1 MVRAQSQRK
10 DGVGSSKSKEAP
22 PKMKDLHDLSISP
35 TMQNANSS
43 SKVSS
48 GKGKNKIDMVATSS
62 GPQDSSTLRR
72 SAREFRMQISTTSNS
87 NLRKSVRLENQNL
100 ATPSKKAKIEREVKK
115 VHQNSLR
122 RSERIEK
129 SSASSSSSSKK
140 SSKSSDSSVKKKGQV
155 VKNEKKKVLVAE
167 GEVKSKNLNERTPLT
182 GKKRKL
188 MKARTYRALLSPQPA
203 KKVRKSD
210 SAETQHVRD
219 SLAANSEAVLEGGD
233 GCCKKISEQN
243 VGLCKKEI
251 KEDAVCSS
259 SGLKED
265 SEKALGVEGD
275 ATSACVDATPNLIK
289 AVAPKYTDNSE
300 HFKSNDNSLQPTL
313 GVISMEETLHDA
325 FQRVLDAD
333 DNEPDACKK
342 NAEDMEILKPKAFSF
357 PHRTNCAD
365 TSRENEISPVA
376 STSSLPTHYLDPDM
390 QVTPKGKDKLAQ
402 GVPDEDVCLSTSA
415 AKREN
420 SEKCTKCVKL
430 QRVQDMLAT
439 DSCCCIA
446 KRKNDLYF
454 APLEV
459 VDKQFAPETHE
470 IDANAVK
477 EDEKNGSL
485 LSKEELDAAEKP
497 SCCVSP
503 VCTTSVDSNM
513 EKMSESPYCHIL
525 GSSKKDICST
535 VMKEQLVEI
544 QTDCHPNA
552 CVLCRQPEAELFCCG
567 KGCSISY
574 HLSCL
579 DPPLPNA
586 PAGIW
591 LCVSCIKKKIEFGV
605 YSISEGIDSIW
616 NVTEGGQNSKQYLV
630 KYKGLA
636 HVHNQWIS
644 ETQML
649 QEAPSLLSKFN
660 RKYQKNWV
668 VRWKQEWTEPHRLL
682 QKRLLV
688 PQELADQFFDRLGNS
703 FTNCYCEWYV
713 KWKGL
718 GYEDATWELESS
730 PFLHTPEA
738 LSLMKDYEVRLKGK
752 AAFDSSNGDK
762 ALEFRRNPFRKLT
775 RLPDGCPHGLDN
787 HHLDSINKLRE
798 FWHRSQNA
806 LVINDQ
812 ERVIISIL
820 FIMSLQSY
828 ACRPFLIICPSTSLS
843 VWESEFHRL
852 APSVN
857 LIVYNGTKHVRN
869 VIQNLEFY
877 EDGGCI
883 MFQVLVSHVDA
894 IIEDFDKLECIG
906 WEALF
911 VDDCQ
916 NSKISK
922 HLEFLKRLPTGFRL
936 LLLSDLVKDKI
947 AEYLN
952 LLSFLDS
959 GIDKNSAVATSS
971 VSNNAIDTLTL
982 LKERLS
988 HYVAIERKPE
998 SSKFLEYWIPVHLS
1012 NVQLEQYC
1020 VTLISS
1026 SMSLR
1031 SCSKDLVGGLGD
1043 ILISTRKCCDHPYLV
1058 DDNLQGSLTRDL
1070 PVTDYLDIGVN
1081 ASGKLQVLDKI
1092 LQMVK
1097 DQGLRVMILFQTIG
1111 RTGKISIGDILDDF
1125 LRQRFGAES
1134 YERMDRG
1141 LIMSKRLAALNK
1153 FNDRTSG
1160 RFVFLI
1166 ENRACLPSIKV
1177 SSLDAIIIYD
1187 SDWNPLN
1194 DLRSLQKITIESQN
1208 AQILVLRLYSSFTV
1222 EEKLLVLAKQNMLL
1236 DNKIE
1241 NVNSNVCHS
1250 LLSWGASYLFR
1261 KLDEF
1266 HHLDYSDK
1274 STEDS
1279 PDKLLLINDVLGLL
1293 SNLPDYASCEC
1304 SIIVKAQQSGASY
1317 SRNIILVGEKEG
1329 ASSLDNDPPSFWSN
1343 LLDGRY
1349 PEWRYVSD
1357 PFRSHRSCRKVHSL
1371 NDSAEQPEPENDVL
1385 NRRKNKE
1392 VSGSTVG
1399 RKYSNSLLQ
1408 GREAEGK
1415 NTLLSRNPV
1424 RPSIRSLTKTAIVPD
1439 SLLTKTVVAEV
1450 HSISQQNSVPHGS
1463 PVSGGTSDDTPHEID
1478 SEVGEK
1484 LRTAQGNLHLIL
1496 KPELSELCEILK
1508 LPENV
1513 KDMTQLF
1520 LEYIMHNHHVNPEP
1534 EIILQAFKISLCW
1547 RAASFLKHKIDH
1559 EESLMLAKKYLNF
1572 MCDKEQASNVYSR
1585 LRILMKTFAQKDE
1598 ASREKYGPD
1607 VLKHQPPSYGADL
1620 TEEHV
1625 FKMSLNSS
1633 GHVSEL
1639 EKDEPREDLE
1649 GQSVLEQLIMP
1660 EQEQIPT
1667 SVTHTDLQE
1676 HPGSGNDEF
1685 IRNQINLINKIC
1697 SRREA
1702 DLFVKQ
1708 DKEILDFNIDKEKM
1722 EINLKKEYQKG
1733 IEPFLDLVNDS
1744 TEKDDNIRLYSENFS
1759 KKMAAL
1765 SKHMSLQYQKL
1776 KNMQSVAKDKEIQ
1789 IKNHGLEEAK
1799 AGKLEAV
1806 KLVEY
1811 FQNIPLSDSGFTLE
1825 EFKVVDQDDSH
1836 DGLEIGTYE
1845 SNTTGP
1851 LQNEQT
1857 DNVSTVCNLV
1867 STELPSKNS
1876 EVAAVSSPGVAGCVS
1891 SQYDTFISQ
1900 SNSVD
1905 EVLRDMSLEVQ
1916 HSVPFSD
1923 TIDMHMDTDALACEL
1938 PIMDIVSNVV
1948 DGMPTNCGTAM
1959 TDKEGFE
1966 EDPER
1971 SCLRTCPSQSIDQR
1985 THMDNGDG
1993 ARLATFSTENQ
2004 ELCIYEHERTGN
2016 SPVLDGQGIGS
2027 TQEIPT
2033 SNSSDFLTFQDEITT
2048 NNISVS
2054 DYFDNPLPV
2063 GRVPVF
2069 THCEDST
2076 AASGIQQ
2083 EPSRQMISSLQNDM
2097 PVSGP
2102 AMLSSDLEQSNHSF
2116 VPQIVDHSSL
2126 QNSPIALQ
2134 RSIGDV
2140 TNISRQPESN
2150 RYPLFPLIQL
2160 MPTRNLQPEPLK
2172 NELARIRMHE
2182 DRIGKMHE
2190 DMKLKL
2196 KLECEQELLK
2206 VRKRYDI
2213 LLQDAESE
2221 YVRCK
2226 EVLGTIYGKVFMN
2239 QVLAEEFRNKFVEN
2253 KGRSSL
2259 TPQGQRSLHHLLQ
2272 ASQPQFVQRA
2282 ASSATS
2288 VSSSLPVTCPTAA
2301 IPLPVTHPAAANL
2314 PPDML
2319 LSAANSL
2326 PVARPSATI
2335 PLPVTCSATTNLPP
2349 ATHPSA
2355 FGTLPDT
2362 RPLTAQSN
2370 LLASVRLRAPSIPS
2384 GQTVHNT
2391 SSVFSSNSVQPHFGS
2406 MLPTRPNIQGR
2417 SETRAPAPHLQRFRA
2432 NASLTSPSIVH
2443 TSRTSQHYPL
2453 ANTGSAT
2460 VGQVAATPNLQPCF
2474 VPTSGPGQPVV
2485 LNSLPVCQDVSSPSI
2500 GLPLDVRDTSIGA
2513 NQQSFFQI
2521 NDLVPMFDR
2530 SSSNLPSRTS
2540 GLPQSSADV
2549 GRHSATG
2556 LPRDVRDTSIGA
2568 NQQSFFQINDLV
2580 PMFDRSS
2587 SNLPSRTSGLPQSS
2601 ADVGRHSATGLPL
2614 DVKATSI
2621 GANQQ
2626 SFFQINDIVPM
2637 FDRSSSHLPSRTS
2650 GLPQSSANAGRHSAT
2665 SDTVCISDDE
2675 S

>member
-1 MVRAQSQRK
+1 MVRAPSQRK
-10 DGVGSSKSKEAP
+10 DGIGSSKSKGAP
-22 PKMKDLHDLSISP
+22 PNTKDLLDLGISP

-43 SKVSS
+43 SKVS
-48 GKGKNKIDMVATSS
+48 GGRGKNRKDMVASS
-62 GPQDSSTLRR
+62 NGPKDSSTLRR
-72 SAREFRMQISTTSNS
+72 SAREFRMTISTTSNS
-87 NLRKSVRLENQNL
+87 NSRKSERLENQSL
-100 ATPSKKAKIEREVKK
+100 ATPSKKVKIEREVKK
-115 VHQNSLR
+115 LCQNSLR
-122 RSERIEK
+122 RSERIDK
-129 SSASSSSSSKK
+129 SSASGSSSSKK
-140 SSKSSDSSVKKKGQV
+140 ASNSSDSPVKKKGNV
-155 VKNEKKKVLVAE
+155 VTNGKKKSVLVAE

-182 GKKRKL
+182 GKKRKQ
-188 MKARTYRALLSPQPA
+188 MTARTYRALLSPQPA

-210 SAETQHVRD
+210 SAGTQHECD
-219 SLAANSEAVLEGGD
+219 SLAVNSETALEGGD
-233 GCCKKISEQN
+233 GCCRKKISEQN
-243 VGLCKKEI
+243 VELCKKEI

-259 SGLKED
+259 SGSKED
-265 SEKALGVEGD
+265 SEKTLGVEGD
-275 ATSACVDATPNLIK
+275 ATSACVDAAPNLIK
-289 AVAPKYTDNSE
+289 AVEPKYADNLE
-300 HFKSNDNSLQPTL
+300 HFKCSNNSLQPTL

-325 FQRVLDAD
+325 FQRVLDGD
-333 DNEPDACKK
+333 DNDPDACEK
-342 NAEDMEILKPKAFSF
+342 NAEDLEIFKLKEFSF
-357 PHRTNCAD
+357 PHRSNCAD

-390 QVTPKGKDKLAQ
+390 DLTPNEKDKLAQ
-402 GVPDEDVCLSTSA
+402 GVPAEDVCLSTSS
-415 AKREN
+415 AKGEN
-420 SEKCTKCVKL
+420 FEKCTKCVKL
-430 QRVQDMLAT
+430 QRVQDMLAM
-439 DSCCCIA
+439 DPCSCIA
-446 KRKNDLYF
+446 KRKNDLSF

-459 VDKQFAPETHE
+459 VDKKFAPETLE
-470 IDANAVK
+470 IDANTMK
-477 EDEKNGSL
+477 EVEEKGSP
-485 LSKEELDAAEKP
+485 LSKEELNGAKKP

-503 VCTTSVDSNM
+503 VCSTSVDGNM
-513 EKMSESPYCHIL
+513 EKAIESPLCHIM
-525 GSSKKDICST
+525 GSSKKDVCST
-535 VMKEQLVEI
+535 LMKEQLVEI

-552 CVLCRQPEAELFCCG
+552 CVFCKQPEAELFCCG
-567 KGCSISY
+567 KGCSIRY
-574 HLSCL
+574 HISCL

-586 PAGIW
+586 PPGIW
-591 LCVSCIKKKIEFGV
+591 LCVSCIKRKIEFGV
-605 YSISEGIDSIW
+605 YSISEGIDSVW
-616 NVTEGGQNSKQYLV
+616 NVKEGGQNSKQYLV
-630 KYKGLA
+630 KYNGLA

-660 RKYQKNWV
+660 RKYQKNRV
-668 VRWKQEWTEPHRLL
+668 IRWKQEWTEPCRLL
-682 QKRLLV
+682 QKRLLMA
-688 PQELADQFFDRLGNS
+688 QELADQFFDRLGNN
-703 FTNCYCEWYV
+703 FTKCYCEWYV

-738 LSLMKDYEVRLKGK
+738 LSLMKDYEVRLNGK

-762 ALEFRRNPFRKLT
+762 ALEFRRNPFHKLA
-775 RLPDGCPHGLDN
+775 RLPDGCPRGLHN
-787 HHLDSINKLRE
+787 RHLDSINKLRE
-798 FWHRSQNA
+798 FWHRSQNT
-806 LVINDQ
+806 LFIDDQ

-820 FIMSLQSY
+820 LIMSLQSY

-852 APSVN
+852 APSIN
-857 LIVYNGTKHVRN
+857 LIVYNGTKHARN

-877 EDGGCI
+877 EDGGRI

-894 IIEDFDKLECIG
+894 ILEDFDKLECIG

-911 VDDCQ
+911 VDDGQ

-922 HLEFLKRLPTGFRL
+922 HLECLKRFSTGFRL
-936 LLLSDLVKDKI
+936 LLLSDMVKDKI

-959 GIDKNSAVATSS
+959 GIDKNSAFATSS
-971 VSNNAIDTLTL
+971 VSNDAIDTLT

-988 HYVAIERKPE
+988 HYVAYERKPD
-998 SSKFLEYWIPVHLS
+998 SSNFLEYWIPVHLS

-1020 VTLISS
+1020 ATLISS
-1026 SMSLR
+1026 TMSLR
-1031 SCSKDLVGGLGD
+1031 SCSKDLVGALGD

-1070 PVTDYLDIGVN
+1070 QVTEYLDIGVN

-1097 DQGLRVMILFQTIG
+1097 DQGLRVIILFQTIG

-1134 YERMDRG
+1134 YERVDQG
-1141 LIMSKRLAALNK
+1141 LIMSKRLAVLNK

-1177 SSLDAIIIYD
+1177 SSVDAIIIYD

-1194 DLRSLQKITIESQN
+1194 DLRSLQKLTIESQN
-1208 AQILVLRLYSSFTV
+1208 DQILVLRLYSSFTV
-1222 EEKLLVLAKQNMLL
+1222 EEKLLVLAKQNMLR

-1241 NVNSNVCHS
+1241 NVNPNVCHS
-1250 LLSWGASYLFR
+1250 LLSWGASYLFH

-1266 HHLDYSDK
+1266 HQPDYSDK

-1279 PDKLLLINDVLGLL
+1279 PDKMLLINDVKELL
-1293 SNLPDYASCEC
+1293 SYVPDYASCEC
-1304 SIIVKAQQSGASY
+1304 SIIVKAQQSGPSY
-1317 SRNIILVGEKEG
+1317 SGNIILVGEKGG
-1329 ASSLDNDPPSFWSN
+1329 ASSLVNDPPRFWSN

-1371 NDSAEQPEPENDVL
+1371 NDSAKQPEPENDEL
-1385 NRRKNKE
+1385 KRRKNKE
-1392 VSGSTVG
+1392 VSGSAVG
-1399 RKYSNSLLQ
+1399 RISSSSLPL

-1415 NTLLSRNPV
+1415 NTLLSGNPI
-1424 RPSIRSLTKTAIVPD
+1424 RPSIRSLTRTAIVPD

-1450 HSISQQNSVPHGS
+1450 HSTSQQNSVLHGS
-1463 PVSGGTSDDTPHEID
+1463 PVSGGTSDDTHEID

-1484 LRTAQGNLHLIL
+1484 LRTAQGNLHLLL
-1496 KPELSELCEILK
+1496 KPQLSELCEILK

-1520 LEYIMHNHHVNPEP
+1520 LEYIMHNHHVSPEP

-1559 EESLMLAKKYLNF
+1559 EESLALARKYLNF
-1572 MCDKEQASNVYSR
+1572 MCDGEQASNIYSK
-1585 LRILMKTFAQKDE
+1585 LRILKKKFSQKDG
-1598 ASREKYGPD
+1598 AAREKYEPD
-1607 VLKHQPPSYGADL
+1607 LLEHQPPSYGADL

-1639 EKDEPREDLE
+1639 EKGEPSEDL

-1660 EQEQIPT
+1660 EQEQVPT
-1667 SVTHTDLQE
+1667 YATHTDFQE

-1708 DKEILDFNIDKEKM
+1708 HKEILDFNIDKEKM
-1722 EINLKKEYQKG
+1722 EMSLKKEYEKG
-1733 IEPFLDLVNDS
+1733 IEPFLLVNDS
-1744 TEKDDNIRLYSENFS
+1744 AEKDHNIRLYSEIFS

-1765 SKHMSLQYQKL
+1765 GNHMSLQYQKL
-1776 KNMQSVAKDKEIQ
+1776 KNMQSVAKDKECQ

-1806 KLVEY
+1806 KLVEF

-1825 EFKVVDQDDSH
+1825 EFKVLGQDNSH
-1836 DGLEIGTYE
+1836 DDLEIGTYE

-1851 LQNEQT
+1851 FQNEQT
-1857 DNVSTVCNLV
+1857 GNVLTVCNLV

-1876 EVAAVSSPGVAGCVS
+1876 EVAAVSSPGVAGCLS
-1891 SQYDTFISQ
+1891 GQYDIFISQ
-1900 SNSVD
+1900 SNSMD
-1905 EVLRDMSLEVQ
+1905 EVLRDMSLEVP

-1923 TIDMHMDTDALACEL
+1923 MIDMNMDTDALASEL
-1938 PIMDIVSNVV
+1938 PIMGIVTNVV
-1948 DGMPTNCGTAM
+1948 DGMATNRGTAI
-1959 TDKEGFE
+1959 TDKQGFE
-1966 EDPER
+1966 DDSER
-1971 SCLRTCPSQSIDQR
+1971 SCLRTCPSQNIDQG
-1985 THMDNGDG
+1985 THMDNCDG
-1993 ARLATFSTENQ
+1993 ACLATFSTENQ
-2004 ELCIYEHERTGN
+2004 ELCIDEHERTEN
-2016 SPVLDGQGIGS
+2016 SPVLDGQRIGS
-2027 TQEIPT
+2027 SQEIPT
-2033 SNSSDFLTFQDEITT
+2033 SNSSDFLNFEDELTT

-2063 GRVPVF
+2063 DRVPVF
-2069 THCEDST
+2069 AHCEDSI
-2076 AASGIQQ
+2076 AASRIQQ
-2083 EPSRQMISSLQNDM
+2083 EPSGQMSSSLQNDM
-2097 PVSGP
+2097 PVSGL

-2116 VPQIVDHSSL
+2116 VPQIVDHSIL
-2126 QNSPIALQ
+2126 QNSHIRMQ

-2140 TNISRQPESN
+2140 TDVSRQPESN
-2150 RYPLFPLIQL
+2150 CYPLFPLIQL

-2172 NELARIRMHE
+2172 NELARIRMHG

-2206 VRKRYDI
+2206 VRKKYDM

-2221 YVRCK
+2221 YVQCK
-2226 EVLGTIYGKVFMN
+2226 EMLGTIYSKVFMN
-2239 QVLAEEFRNKFVEN
+2239 QVLAEEFRAKFVEN

-2259 TPQGQRSLHHLLQ
+2259 TSQGQRSLHHLPQ

-2282 ASSATS
+2282 ALSTTS
-2288 VSSSLPVTCPTAA
+2288 VSSSLPVTHPATA
-2301 IPLPVTHPAAANL
+2301 IPLPVSHPAVANL
-2314 PPDML
+2314 PSDML

-2326 PVARPSATI
+2326 PVTHPSATI
-2335 PLPVTCSATTNLPP
+2335 PLPVTFPATANLPP

-2355 FGTLPDT
+2355 SSMLPVTHPSATIPSASSMLPDT
-2362 RPLTAQSN
+2362 HPSAAQSN
-2370 LLASVRLRAPSIPS
+2370 LLTSLRLRAPSIPS
-2384 GQTVHNT
+2384 GQTVCRT
-2391 SSVFSSNSVQPHFGS
+2391 SSVFSSNSVRPHFGS
-2406 MLPTRPNIQGR
+2406 MLPTKTNIQGG

-2443 TSRTSQHYPL
+2443 TSRASQHYPL
-2453 ANTGSAT
+2453 ANIGSAAM
-2460 VGQVAATPNLQPCF
+2460 GQVAANPNLQPCF
-2474 VPTSGPGQPVV
+2474 VPTSEPGQPAF
-2485 LNSLPVCQDVSSPSI
+2485 LNSLPVFQDVSLSSV
-2500 GLPLDVRDTSIGA
+2500 GLPLDVRDTSVGA
-2513 NQQSFFQI
+2513 NQQSSFQI
-2521 NDLVPMFDR
+2521 ADLVPMFDR
-2530 SSSNLPSRTS
+2530 SSSKLPSRTS

-2549 GRHSATG
+2549 DRHSA
-2556 LPRDVRDTSIGA
+2556 
-2568 NQQSFFQINDLV
+2568 N
-2580 PMFDRSS
+2580 
-2587 SNLPSRTSGLPQSS
+2587 SG
-2601 ADVGRHSATGLPL
+2601 V
-2614 DVKATSI
+2614 
-2621 GANQQ
+2621 
-2626 SFFQINDIVPM
+2626 
-2637 FDRSSSHLPSRTS
+2637 
-2650 GLPQSSANAGRHSAT
+2650 
-2665 SDTVCISDDE
+2665 VCISDDE